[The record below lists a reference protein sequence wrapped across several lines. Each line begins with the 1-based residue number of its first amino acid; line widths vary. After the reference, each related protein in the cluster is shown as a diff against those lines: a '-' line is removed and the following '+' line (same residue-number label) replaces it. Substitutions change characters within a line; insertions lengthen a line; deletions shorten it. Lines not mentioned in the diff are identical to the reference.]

1 MATVNAAQAP
11 VKTVADPNAIY
22 ESLYP
27 LWVRS
32 RAACSGER
40 FVKDY
45 DSVIDTV
52 GFKNFLIPFSPT
64 MSQAQYDFYKAE
76 AEWPGITT
84 QFKKLLVG
92 GLLRKQPQLT
102 LPANVPPDAKN
113 WILNEIAM
121 DGSSLSSFLDAALDE
136 EVQTSANWIFV
147 DYPRLD
153 EDELEELS
161 KADVADIKPY
171 PVIQPAEAVINW
183 RLRDDSHGK
192 AVLDRVIVRGYSEG
206 YDENEFHATLVETI
220 YVHELKDGY
229 YQIRVFTA
237 ETETTSAPVTSGK
250 LQSPE
255 TGKKVFKLDD
265 TVEFIVNDERLDFIP
280 AWPLDGSIQPGE
292 PMLSAI
298 IDKEIALYNKLS
310 RRNHLLYGAATYT
323 PVISGE
329 ITDEQ
334 FDAIVMA
341 GLGAW
346 LRLPENGKADVL
358 KTPTEALTDYD
369 RTIASAYEEMAR
381 LGVRMLSPET
391 AQSGVALELRN
402 ASQTAQLGNL
412 NTKISNT
419 MRQVI
424 TFMINWR
431 FELELSVEDVV
442 FTMSSDFDNSPI
454 GADWLRV
461 ATEWYETGKIPR
473 SVWLALLKNND
484 MLPVD
489 YDDVAGT
496 KEITA
501 DQLLVPSTTEEFDK
515 TLNGNGRI

>member
-1 MATVNAAQAP
+1 
-11 VKTVADPNAIY
+11 
-22 ESLYP
+22 
-27 LWVRS
+27 
-32 RAACSGER
+32 
-40 FVKDY
+40 
-45 DSVIDTV
+45 
-52 GFKNFLIPFSPT
+52 
-64 MSQAQYDFYKAE
+64 
-76 AEWPGITT
+76 
-84 QFKKLLVG
+84 
-92 GLLRKQPQLT
+92 
-102 LPANVPPDAKN
+102 
-113 WILNEIAM
+113 
-121 DGSSLSSFLDAALDE
+121 
-136 EVQTSANWIFV
+136 
-147 DYPRLD
+147 
-153 EDELEELS
+153 
-161 KADVADIKPY
+161 
-171 PVIQPAEAVINW
+171 
-183 RLRDDSHGK
+183 
-192 AVLDRVIVRGYSEG
+192 
-206 YDENEFHATLVETI
+206 
-220 YVHELKDGY
+220 
-229 YQIRVFTA
+229 
-237 ETETTSAPVTSGK
+237 
-250 LQSPE
+250 
-255 TGKKVFKLDD
+255 
-265 TVEFIVNDERLDFIP
+265 VEFIVNDERLDFIP